1 MELKLEQEYMN
12 GYVPVLETQL
22 TQEETLEAI
31 VPDAYPD
38 ILGVVDCGGQVMLTG
53 KDVQDGE
60 VSVSGKVLGWLLYRP
75 EDGQGIRRMEL
86 TIPFTART
94 AAAGVEARCRCV
106 AQPRLRGMDVRAL
119 NPRKILARA
128 DLAVEVEVYAEVNG
142 AVCSGVTGKEEDGL
156 EQRVGEYTVYSAPA
170 VQEKEFS
177 IYDEVRLSVNTDR
190 PPEIL
195 CAQASPVCTE
205 SRIIGNK
212 FVFKGEVRVQ
222 LRMLCD
228 GQLCGQ
234 NVGVSFSQ
242 IMELADVSEGADG
255 QVELCM
261 TGLELSPS
269 QEDDRALSVSMDI
282 LAQAVVREQRRLR
295 VLEDVYSTA
304 AQLQLQRESLQSEQ
318 LAERTVR
325 TQNLRQLLELPDMVS
340 AVVDAQAE
348 LISVQVNYRDGA
360 FEPEGQ
366 VRVRVLYLDGEEQ
379 PCCVSR
385 VLSTSVR
392 VDALAGTRCRCRCMC
407 PGDVFANPAA
417 GGVEVR
423 LSLPFYI
430 LLTATSAIPVI
441 TQIQPGPERERRA
454 GDRPSMVLRAAVP
467 GESLWDIAKAY
478 STTCER
484 IRRANA
490 MDTDELP
497 VGQMLLIPGAC

>member
-38 ILGVVDCGGQVMLTG
+38 ILNVVDCGGQVILTG

-60 VSVSGKVLGWLLYRP
+60 VSVSGKVLGWMLYRP
-75 EDGQGIRRMEL
+75 EDGQGIHRMEL
-86 TIPFTART
+86 TIPFISRAT
-94 AAAGVEARCRCV
+94 AAGVEARCRCV
-106 AQPRLRGMDVRAL
+106 AQPRLRAMDVRAL
-119 NPRKILARA
+119 NPRKVLARV
-128 DLAVEVEVYAEVNG
+128 DLAVDMEVYDAVNS
-142 AVCSGVTGKEEDGL
+142 AVCSGVLGQEEDGL
-156 EQRVGEYTVYSAPA
+156 EQRVGEYTIYTTPA

-177 IYDEVRLSVNTDR
+177 IYDELRLSVNADR

-195 CAQASPVCTE
+195 CVQASPVCTE

-228 GQLCGQ
+228 GHLCSH
-234 NVGVSFSQ
+234 NSVVTFSQ
-242 IMELADVSEGADG
+242 IMELADVGEGADG

-269 QEDDRALSVSMDI
+269 QEDDRVLSVSMDI
-282 LAQAVVREQRRLR
+282 LAQAVVHEQRRLS
-295 VLEDVYSTA
+295 VLEDAYSTVT
-304 AQLQLQRESLQSEQ
+304 QLQLQRESVKAEQ

-325 TQNLRQLLELPDMVS
+325 TQNLRQLLEVPDMVNT
-340 AVVDAQAE
+340 VVDAQAE
-348 LISVQVNYRDGA
+348 LVGVQVNHRDGA
-360 FEPEGQ
+360 FETEGQ
-366 VRVRVLYLDGEEQ
+366 VRVKVLYLDSEEL
-379 PCCVSR
+379 PRCVSR

-392 VDALAGTRCRCRCMC
+392 VDAPTGTQCRCRCMC
-407 PGDVFANPAA
+407 PGEVFANPAA

-423 LSLPFYI
+423 LSLPFHI

-441 TQIQPGPERERRA
+441 TQLQPGSERERRT

-484 IRRANA
+484 IRKANA

-497 VGQMLLIPGAC
+497 LGQMLLIPGAC